1 MKKQTKNAAAKVA
14 TAKKA
19 TKAAKAA
26 KPVTAAKKPSKKG
39 GCKSCGK

>member
-1 MKKQTKNAAAKVA
+1 MKKQTKAAAKVA
-14 TAKKA
+14 TAKKT

-26 KPVTAAKKPSKKG
+26 KPVKAAKKPVKKG